1 MLSPHPFELTVYLGE
16 KFPSVTLD
24 GGLFYSWPLGIRF
37 ELGLEG
43 YRERSARLY
52 EALFSPDDICVV
64 IAKDWPDDISPAARQ
79 RYFEVFSL
87 PGAFDS
93 NHPLGL
99 QSLEIGKVED
109 GEQQNSV
116 LHWARL
122 PARSF
127 KYGAIFDGIAN
138 ADHAKAPSVSS
149 RVYFLNPA
157 TDVIVHMY
165 DDRGL
170 DVIAASREPL
180 IPLYRTFN
188 DWILDFDRAR
198 IDKAL
203 SAGGTKS
210 QVLS

>member
-1 MLSPHPFELTVYLGE
+1 MLSAHPFELTVYLSE

-24 GGLFYSWPLGIRF
+24 GGLFYCWPLGIRF

-43 YRERSARLY
+43 YRERSTRLY
-52 EALFSPDDICVV
+52 ETLFSPEDTCVV
-64 IAKDWPDDISPAARQ
+64 IAKDRPDNISAAERQ
-79 RYFEVFSL
+79 RYFQLFSL

-93 NHPLGL
+93 NNPLRL
-99 QSLEIGKVED
+99 QSLESGKLEA
-109 GEQQNSV
+109 GEQQESI
-116 LHWARL
+116 LRWAPL

-127 KYGAIFDGIAN
+127 RYGAIFDGIAN
-138 ADHAKAPSVSS
+138 TDHAKTPSVSS

-170 DVIAASREPL
+170 DVIAASREVL
-180 IPLYRTFN
+180 IPLYQTFN
-188 DWILDFDRAR
+188 DWILDFDRER

-210 QVLS
+210 QV